1 MIEQYSAKLEQIK
14 SDPEQ
19 MAAFTS
25 DVSTVVKAGPGSGK
39 TTVLTLKIMR
49 LLNEKINPP
58 RGLACLTFSNE
69 AAKEFTTRIKKL
81 GYQKRYNVFLNTVHS
96 FCISEI
102 INPYA
107 GIYND
112 GFNFPID
119 IISNEK
125 KQKIVSDIL
134 KDFGIDKREMGITEI
149 DKERN
154 FAVGTSSSVTVER
167 IMDVSKVA
175 QEYEK
180 RLQEENQV
188 DFIEIVK
195 YAAALIEEKP
205 FVRKALEAKFP
216 WILIDEY
223 QDLGKPLHE
232 MILILLEKTN
242 IKIFAVGDPDQ
253 SIYGFQ
259 GAIPDYLL
267 ELYEHPN
274 ITSIELKTNYR
285 SNQEIIDASAIAL
298 NLDDREYKAGTR
310 LGEKAEFHFI
320 ECENEMDDQYHYV
333 VNTIIPQCK
342 KEGIPLEEI
351 CILVAYGKQ
360 VKEMSTILKEA
371 HIPHY
376 LSKYDFAKSRLILWL
391 KDCAK
396 WVLNSDAFS
405 FNELFEYW
413 LTFTKSNDQ
422 IISETQKNIH
432 RRKLYRDLKESV
444 LHKEDLFLWLTF
456 IKEKLE
462 ITIATFPEDYELFIS
477 FAQEAENGEFNNNL
491 ETFSNFGKPIN
502 QVTLST
508 RHSSKGLEFE
518 VVIMLG
524 MEHGSFP
531 FYKNIDVP
539 SKLNEER
546 RVFFVCLT
554 RAKRVC
560 YLLHSKR
567 LWNYRKKP
575 SIFLLELQ
583 NALQK

>member
-1 MIEQYSAKLEQIK
+1 MNELYRLKLEQIK
-14 SDPEQ
+14 SDTEQ
-19 MAAFTS
+19 VAAFSS

-39 TTVLTLKIMR
+39 TTVLTLKIIR

-69 AAKEFTTRIKKL
+69 AAKEFTGRIKKL
-81 GYQKRYNVFLNTVHS
+81 GYQKRHNVFLNTVHS

-102 INPYA
+102 ITPFA
-107 GIYND
+107 GLYD
-112 GFNFPID
+112 EGLNFPLD

-125 KQKIVSDIL
+125 KKKLVGNIL
-134 KDFGIDKREMGITEI
+134 KDFGIDEREIGITEI

-154 FAVGTSSSVTVER
+154 FAIGTNSSVEVER
-167 IMDVSKVA
+167 NDNVSKVA
-175 QEYEK
+175 KEYEK
-180 RLQEENQV
+180 RLWEENQV

-195 YAAALIEEKP
+195 CAATLIEEKP
-205 FVRKALEAKFP
+205 FVRRALEAKFP

-232 MILILLEKTN
+232 MILVLIEKTN

-267 ELYEHPN
+267 ELYEYPS

-298 NLDDREYKAGTR
+298 NMDDREYKAGTR
-310 LGEKAEFHFI
+310 LDEKAEFHFI
-320 ECENEMDDQYHYV
+320 ECQNEMDDQYHYV
-333 VNTIIPQCK
+333 VNTIIPHCQ
-342 KEGIPLEEI
+342 KEGISLEEV
-351 CILVAYGKQ
+351 CILVAGGKQ
-360 VKEMSTILKEA
+360 IKEMSTKLKEA
-371 HIPHY
+371 QIPHY
-376 LSKYDFAKSRLILWL
+376 LSKYDFAKSRLILWM
-391 KDCAK
+391 KDCAS
-396 WVLNSDAFS
+396 WVLDNGAFS

-413 LTFTKSNDQ
+413 LTIKKNIE
-422 IISETQKNIH
+422 IISGAQKNAY
-432 RRKLYRDLKESV
+432 RRKLYKDLKESD
-444 LHKEDLFLWLTF
+444 LHKGNLFHWLTF
-456 IKEKLE
+456 LKDKLD
-462 ITIATFPEDYELFIS
+462 ITEESFPDEYDFLMNFM
-477 FAQEAENGEFNNNL
+477 QEAINGEFNNDL
-491 ETFSNFGKPIN
+491 KTFSQFGKPFN

-524 MEHGSFP
+524 MEQGSFP
-531 FYKNIDVP
+531 FFLNVDVP

-560 YLLHSKR
+560 YFLYSRR
-567 LWNYRKKP
+567 LWSYPKKP
-575 SIFLLELQ
+575 SMFLLELQ
-583 NALQK
+583 NAIQK

>member
-1 MIEQYSAKLEQIK
+1 MNELYRLKLEQIK
-14 SDPEQ
+14 SDTEQ
-19 MAAFTS
+19 VAAFSS

-39 TTVLTLKIMR
+39 TTVLTLKIIR

-69 AAKEFTTRIKKL
+69 AAKEFTGRIKKL
-81 GYQKRYNVFLNTVHS
+81 GYQKRHNVFLNTVHS

-102 INPYA
+102 ITPFA
-107 GIYND
+107 GLYD
-112 GFNFPID
+112 EGLQFPLD
-119 IISNEK
+119 IITNEK
-125 KQKIVSDIL
+125 KKKLVGSIL
-134 KDFGIDKREMGITEI
+134 KDFGIDEREIGITEI

-154 FAVGTSSSVTVER
+154 FAIGTNSSVEVER
-167 IMDVSKVA
+167 NDRVSKVA
-175 QEYEK
+175 KEYEK
-180 RLQEENQV
+180 RLWEENQV

-195 YAAALIEEKP
+195 CAATLIEEKP
-205 FVRKALEAKFP
+205 FVRRALEAKFP

-267 ELYEHPN
+267 ELYEHPG

-298 NLDDREYKAGTR
+298 NMDDREYKAGTR
-310 LGEKAEFHFI
+310 QGEEAEFHFV

-333 VNTIIPQCK
+333 VNKIIPHCK
-342 KEGIPLEEI
+342 KEGISLEEI
-351 CILVAYGKQ
+351 CILVAYGNH
-360 VKEMSTILKEA
+360 VKEMSNKLKEA
-371 HIPHY
+371 NIPHY
-376 LSKYDFAKSRLILWL
+376 LSKHDFAKSRLILWL
-391 KDCAK
+391 RDCAK
-396 WVLNSDAFS
+396 WVLNDTAFS
-405 FNELFEYW
+405 FTELFDYW
-413 LTFTKSNDQ
+413 LTIMDNTE
-422 IISETQKNIH
+422 IIPEAKKNIY
-432 RRKLYRDLKESV
+432 RRKLYKDLKESN
-444 LHKEDLFLWLTF
+444 LHSEDLFHWLTF
-456 IKEKLE
+456 LKSKLNMTDE
-462 ITIATFPEDYELFIS
+462 SFPDDYDFLIS
-477 FAQEAENGEFNNNL
+477 FIQEAKGGEFNNDL
-491 ETFSNFGKPIN
+491 RTFSQFGKPFN

-524 MEHGSFP
+524 MEQGSFP
-531 FYKNIDVP
+531 YYLNVDVP

-560 YLLHSKR
+560 YLLYSKR
-567 LWNYRKKP
+567 LRNYRKKP
-575 SIFLLELQ
+575 SMFLLELQ
-583 NALQK
+583 AAIQK